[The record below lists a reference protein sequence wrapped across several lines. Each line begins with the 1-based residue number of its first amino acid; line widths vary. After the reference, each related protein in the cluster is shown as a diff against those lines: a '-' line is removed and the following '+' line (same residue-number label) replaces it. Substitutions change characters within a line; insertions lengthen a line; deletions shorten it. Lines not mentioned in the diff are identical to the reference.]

1 LNFDLRTF
9 KDQSMPS
16 TPYES
21 ADLLLRLY
29 ELRREA
35 TMREARN
42 WFAREFNPDT
52 IDDVVQALMGPN
64 SGHFRMVT
72 SYWDMAAS
80 FVLNGAIDEQMFN
93 DANGEQI
100 GVFAKM
106 EPFLSEYRNRMGNP
120 RSLSQLEQIVMRRP
134 GAKEQLAAIREWFK
148 TRATATK

>member
-1 LNFDLRTF
+1 M
-9 KDQSMPS
+9 SS

-29 ELRREA
+29 ELRREP

-42 WFAREFNPDT
+42 WFAHEFNPDT
-52 IDDVVQALMGPN
+52 AEEVVQAMMGPN
-64 SGHFRMVT
+64 SGHFRMIT

-93 DANGEQI
+93 DANGEQL

-106 EPFLSEYRNRMGNP
+106 EPFLGEYRNRMGNP
-120 RSLSQLEQIVMRRP
+120 RYLSQLEQIVMRRP
-134 GAKEQLAAIREWFK
+134 GALEQLARIREWFRRGAAA
-148 TRATATK
+148 TRT

>member
-1 LNFDLRTF
+1 
-9 KDQSMPS
+9 MPS

-29 ELRREA
+29 ELRREP

-42 WFAREFNPDT
+42 WFGREFNPNT
-52 IDDVVQALMGPN
+52 VDDVMQTMMGPN
-64 SGHFRMVT
+64 SGHFRMVI

-93 DANGEQI
+93 DANGEQL

-106 EPFLSEYRNRMGNP
+106 EPFLSEFRSRMGNP
-120 RSLSQLEQIVMRRP
+120 RQMAQLEQLVMRRP
-134 GAKEQLAAIREWFK
+134 GAKEQLATIREWF
-148 TRATATK
+148 RQRAATATRT

>member
-1 LNFDLRTF
+1 M
-9 KDQSMPS
+9 SS

-42 WFAREFNPDT
+42 WFGREFNPAT
-52 IDDVVQALMGPN
+52 IDDVVEALMGPN

-80 FVLNGAIDEQMFN
+80 FVLNGAVDEQMFN
-93 DANGEQI
+93 DANGEQL

-106 EPFLSEYRNRMGNP
+106 EPFLSEYRSRMGNP
-120 RSLSQLEQIVMRRP
+120 RYLSQLEQIVMRRP

>member
-1 LNFDLRTF
+1 
-9 KDQSMPS
+9 MPS

-21 ADLLLRLY
+21 ATLLLRLY

-42 WFAREFNPDT
+42 WFAREFNPGT
-52 IDDVVQALMGPN
+52 IDDVVQAVMGPN
-64 SGHFRMVT
+64 SGHFRMVS

-106 EPFLSEYRNRMGNP
+106 EPFLSDYRTRSGNP
-120 RSLSQLEQIVMRRP
+120 KYLSQLEQVVMRRP

-148 TRATATK
+148 SRAATAATK

>member
-1 LNFDLRTF
+1 
-9 KDQSMPS
+9 MPS

-21 ADLLLRLY
+21 ATLLIRLY
-29 ELRREA
+29 ELRRDP

-42 WFAREFNPDT
+42 WFGREFNPST
-52 IDDVVQALMGPN
+52 IDDVTQALMGPN

-93 DANGEQI
+93 DANGEQL

-106 EPFLSEYRNRMGNP
+106 EPFLSEYRTRMGN
-120 RSLSQLEQIVMRRP
+120 SKYLSQLEQLVMRRP
-134 GAKEQLAAIREWFK
+134 GAKESLAVIREWFK
-148 TRATATK
+148 ARAAAAAART

>member
-1 LNFDLRTF
+1 
-9 KDQSMPS
+9 MPS

-21 ADLLLRLY
+21 ATLLIRLY
-29 ELRREA
+29 ELRREE

-42 WFAREFNPDT
+42 WFAREFNPNS
-52 IDDVVQALMGPN
+52 IEDVMAALMGQN

-72 SYWDMAAS
+72 SYWDMVAS

-106 EPFLSEYRNRMGNP
+106 ESFLADYRARSGNP
-120 RSLSQLEQIVMRRP
+120 RYMAQLEQVVMRRP
-134 GAKEQLAAIREWFK
+134 GAKEQLAGLREWFRQ
-148 TRATATK
+148 RATAAATK

>member
-1 LNFDLRTF
+1 
-9 KDQSMPS
+9 MS

-21 ADLLLRLY
+21 ATLLIRLY
-29 ELRREA
+29 ELRREP

-42 WFAREFNPDT
+42 WFARDFNPGS
-52 IDDVVQALMGPN
+52 IDDVVQAVMGPN

-93 DANGEQI
+93 DANGEQV

-106 EPFLSEYRNRMGNP
+106 EPFLADYRGRMGNP
-120 RSLSQLEQIVMRRP
+120 KYLSPLEQVVMRRP
-134 GAKEQLAAIREWFK
+134 GAKEQLASIREYFR
-148 TRATATK
+148 TRAATTTKA

>member
-1 LNFDLRTF
+1 M
-9 KDQSMPS
+9 SS

-21 ADLLLRLY
+21 ATLLMRLY
-29 ELRREA
+29 ELRREPK
-35 TMREARN
+35 MREARN
-42 WFAREFNPDT
+42 WFALEFNPNT
-52 IDDVVQALMGPN
+52 LDDVVGAVMGPN

-106 EPFLSEYRNRMGNP
+106 EPFLAEYRTRMGNP
-120 RSLSQLEQIVMRRP
+120 KYLSQLEQVVMRRP
-134 GAKEQLAAIREWFK
+134 GAKESLAAMREWFRS
-148 TRATATK
+148 RAAAATK

>member
-1 LNFDLRTF
+1 
-9 KDQSMPS
+9 
-16 TPYES
+16 
-21 ADLLLRLY
+21 
-29 ELRREA
+29 
-35 TMREARN
+35 MREARN
-42 WFAREFNPDT
+42 WFAREFNPSS

-106 EPFLSEYRNRMGNP
+106 EPFLNDYRGRMGNP
-120 RSLSQLEQIVMRRP
+120 KYLAQLEQIVMRRP
-134 GAKEQLAAIREWFK
+134 GAKESLAAMREWFRQ
-148 TRATATK
+148 RAAAAQRA